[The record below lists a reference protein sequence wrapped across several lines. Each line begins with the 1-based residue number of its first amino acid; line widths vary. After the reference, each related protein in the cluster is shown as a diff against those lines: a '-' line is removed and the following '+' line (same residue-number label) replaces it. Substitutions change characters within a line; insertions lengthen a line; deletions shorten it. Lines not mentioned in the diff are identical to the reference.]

1 MTDEI
6 EVILPAP
13 IEVVVDSG
21 GGGSSV
27 WGTVSG
33 DIQQQLDLVDL
44 VNTRASVEALA
55 ATDWLL
61 NNELSNGVKS
71 GMILSV
77 ATDPTRINIS
87 AGSGLVVDNSDPSA
101 PVLTPLSFAGV
112 TDLVLPYISLVNAT
126 YIGITSAGLVIQ
138 QTTDFTDIQRRNL
151 IILGA
156 AIHSNRTTVNVV
168 NNLPDVAL
176 SATSQINDLMTGLK
190 NFNISGNIISAH
202 GADLSINKSMG
213 YLFKKGSNFRNNKH
227 SPHTNFLAALEAP
240 ATLRYRLR
248 DGTEY
253 PSTALVDPN
262 NYDFNGVLTPMTGTR
277 WSIQRFTLFP
287 SNLIRIQYGQATY
300 GSKTEAIQA
309 ISTELFVEEQNI
321 AENGLLRGI
330 LVVRR
335 NTTALNNM
343 TYAQFFEADKFGSTR
358 FSASGTSLSTLQQ
371 AYNNSVKPQIVTTA
385 EMGPVQIQRGSAV
398 DTDAIQEFLDGAG
411 AIRAVIRGDGSA
423 SFGNKA
429 AGNYSG
435 FEPDGSYRMVG
446 DATVYD
452 DISLSGMSFA
462 PGGAAAPDIINFVTP
477 NLKVYGFDGGGTVE
491 RLYITSES
499 KHEYEEGS
507 ELEFHVHWTPTTTG
521 AGNVKWQAY
530 VSWMSVDGI
539 FSAPTLLTGV
549 SPARGQAWQNTYIT
563 LGTIPG
569 AGMTINSQLVIQI
582 FRDPGDAQ
590 DTYASDAA
598 FIAFGIHYKK
608 DTVGSRTRTAK

>member
-13 IEVVVDSG
+13 IEVVVDPG

-33 DIQQQLDLVDL
+33 DIQQQQDLIDLVDL
-44 VNTRASVEALA
+44 RASVDDLA
-55 ATDWLL
+55 VTDGLL

-71 GMILSV
+71 GMVLSV
-77 ATDPTRINIS
+77 AADPTRINIS
-87 AGSGLVVDNSDPSA
+87 AGSGLIVDNSDPSA
-101 PVLTPLSFAGV
+101 PVLTPLSFVGV
-112 TDLVLPYISLVNAT
+112 SDLVLPYISLVNAT

-190 NFNISGNIISAH
+190 NFNISGNIITAH

-213 YLFKKGSNFRNNKH
+213 FLFKKGSNFRNNKH
-227 SPHTNFLAALEAP
+227 SPHTNFLIALEAP

-253 PSTALVDPN
+253 PSTAVINPN
-262 NYDFNGVLTPMTGTR
+262 NYDLNGVLTPVANNR

-300 GSKTEAIQA
+300 ASKTEAIQA

-321 AENGLLRGI
+321 AENGLLRAL
-330 LVVRR
+330 LVVKKG
-335 NTTALNNM
+335 TLNLSLLAE
-343 TYAQFFEADKFGSTR
+343 AQFFEADKFGSTR
-358 FSASGTSLSTLQQ
+358 FSASGVAVTTMQQ
-371 AYNNSVKPQIVTTA
+371 AYNNSVKPQIVTTT
-385 EMGPVQIQRGSAV
+385 EMGPVQIQRGSTA
-398 DTDAIQEFLDGAG
+398 DTDSVQEFLDGAG
-411 AIRAVIRGDGSA
+411 NIRAAIAGDGSA

-435 FEPDGSYRMVG
+435 FEPDGTYKMHG
-446 DATVYD
+446 EATTYD

-462 PGGAAAPDIINFVTP
+462 PGGAAAPDIIDFVTP
-477 NLKVYGFDGGGTVE
+477 NLKIYGFDGGSTPE

-507 ELEFHVHWTPTTTG
+507 ELEFHVHWAPTTTG

-539 FSAPTLLTGV
+539 FSAPTLLTGI
-549 SPARGQAWQNTYIT
+549 SPARGQAWQNTYIS
-563 LGTIPG
+563 LGTMPG
-569 AGMTINSQLVIQI
+569 TGRTINSQLVIQI
-582 FRDPGDAQ
+582 FRDPTDVA